1 MAIVLIRLSENRQSQ
16 LLEPLMSVY
25 VLDECLRSR
34 ANCRSREHFRAPL
47 NNPGGWPLGLRQH

>member
-1 MAIVLIRLSENRQSQ
+1 
-16 LLEPLMSVY
+16 MSVY

-34 ANCRSREHFRAPL
+34 SRANRGSREHSRAPL